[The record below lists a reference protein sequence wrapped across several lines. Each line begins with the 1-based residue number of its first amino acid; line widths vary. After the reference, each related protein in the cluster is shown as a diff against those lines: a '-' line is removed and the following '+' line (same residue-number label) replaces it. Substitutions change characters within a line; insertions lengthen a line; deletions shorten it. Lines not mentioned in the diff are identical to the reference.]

1 MGSPEMRSSWW
12 LEISCQSSFL
22 VQLCRDRDCRVSLL
36 SDFTSLKSSFSAP
49 RKLVPLSE
57 FMEAG
62 VPYRA
67 RNLRKVI
74 RKSPVDR
81 EVATSIHGIEA
92 CEEGSVSFSGAVST
106 VTHLYWPE
114 VIYGCPVEGWGE
126 DCKSFSR

>member
-1 MGSPEMRSSWW
+1 M
-12 LEISCQSSFL
+12 
-22 VQLCRDRDCRVSLL
+22 L
-36 SDFTSLKSSFSAP
+36 SDFTFLKSSFSAP
-49 RKLVPLSE
+49 RKLVPSSE

-81 EVATSIHGIEA
+81 KVATSRWPACGEA

-106 VTHLYWPE
+106 VTHFYSPE

-126 DCKSFSR
+126 DCKSFSP